1 MFTFNNLKPRRLMLL
16 FLFVLLIPYLI
27 QSGQSSVSG
36 QSLRSQ
42 SARRGDGK
50 MGLQFRL
57 SEGQEESKPQE
68 PRNKIPAAEPL
79 SDEATENLLKRLPP
93 IITEADDEKDFALRD
108 RSLPAPRTGQTIS
121 GTFPPAGGAIVPEQ
135 TPSGPVEVVRF
146 GPEGE
151 LPIAPHL
158 AVTFAHPMV
167 AVTQHGGLS
176 ASEVAVKL
184 S

>member
-1 MFTFNNLKPRRLMLL
+1 MLINNNFKQRRLIIF
-16 FLFVLLIPYLI
+16 FLYVLLIPYLI
-27 QSGQSSVSG
+27 QSGQSSVISK
-36 QSLRSQ
+36 SVRSQ
-42 SARRGDGK
+42 PSQEGNGK

-121 GTFPPAGGAIVPEQ
+121 GTFPPAG
-135 TPSGPVEVVRF
+135 S
-146 GPEGE
+146 
-151 LPIAPHL
+151 
-158 AVTFAHPMV
+158 
-167 AVTQHGGLS
+167 
-176 ASEVAVKL
+176 
-184 S
+184 